1 MAQGGILHLASI
13 NPGNEDS
20 NSCNDSSLIESA
32 SVNIPQLKVRIF
44 FSLHINPLFN
54 ICLHSQL
61 KAIMRPMTSIELSP
75 PLLPILSP
83 TISIPSLDPH
93 TLDQTPSL
101 IFLADLPAVTD
112 IHKLNL
118 LNEVIYDT
126 NSVTRMRAIR
136 VIEQYITLSK
146 QDTFLTFDLFIRVI
160 SRLMADRKWLLS
172 LAESCTL
179 HDSILSLIQQNGL
192 VQWIYKLRMENCIA
206 SRFIVYV

>member
-1 MAQGGILHLASI
+1 MY
-13 NPGNEDS
+13 
-20 NSCNDSSLIESA
+20 
-32 SVNIPQLKVRIF
+32 V
-44 FSLHINPLFN
+44 
-54 ICLHSQL
+54 CLHSQL
-61 KAIMRPMTSIELSP
+61 KAIMRPMTSIELAP

-83 TISIPSLDPH
+83 TISLPSLDPH

-146 QDTFLTFDLFIRVI
+146 QDTFLTFNLFIRLI

-179 HDSILSLIQQNGL
+179 HDSILSLIQQQNL
-192 VQWIYKLRMENCIA
+192 VDIYYEPGAVQFSILNL
-206 SRFIVYV
+206 

>member
-1 MAQGGILHLASI
+1 
-13 NPGNEDS
+13 
-20 NSCNDSSLIESA
+20 
-32 SVNIPQLKVRIF
+32 
-44 FSLHINPLFN
+44 
-54 ICLHSQL
+54 
-61 KAIMRPMTSIELSP
+61 MTSIELAP
-75 PLLPILSP
+75 PILSP

-93 TLDQTPSL
+93 ALDQTPTL

-160 SRLMADRKWLLS
+160 SRLMADRKWLLC

-192 VQWIYKLRMENCIA
+192 VQWIYKLRTQYGELYRLQVHSICLSSLTSNLTTLP
-206 SRFIVYV
+206 